1 MSKVIIVKLTKAGTR
16 TGPFTISDNYGNVLG
31 TNVPKSQ
38 LISGITYEVGDNVSV
53 IIIESLGGCIGKC
66 KNKIYISI
74 GTRNAAQ
81 LAVISFQNGNT
92 ASLWRHLTDIKTY
105 NYFYGNIEPYIIE
118 YPFSYQ
124 YYDEILQN
132 VKDYTK
138 AYKYLDIPDGVFN
151 YNTRIET
158 DDRWFNKAVLYNG
171 QQSSGILELVPK
183 PMHNLKE
190 YLKYPIYNTDSKT
203 ITYTKSDNFYQYN
216 TFWSLVKNKSIPLFI
231 TTCCNALSLDKAV
244 NQDNMDYGKRSF
256 KKEPL
261 RAKDLKVRH
270 ILDNRSDAHLVSQ
283 FITAPA
289 QISYK

>member
-16 TGPFTISDNYGNVLG
+16 TGPFTISDNYGNILG
-31 TNVPKSQ
+31 ENVPKSQ
-38 LISGITYEVGDNVSV
+38 LISGIAYEVRDEVSV
-53 IIIESLGGCIGKC
+53 IIIESMGTCAKC
-66 KNKIYISI
+66 KNKIFVPI
-74 GTRNAAQ
+74 GTIDAGQ
-81 LAVISFQNGNT
+81 LAVIQFQNKDT
-92 ASLWRHLTDIKTY
+92 ASLWRHLTNPRMY
-105 NYFYGNIEPYIIE
+105 NNYYDNIEPYIIE

-124 YYDEILQN
+124 FYDEILQN

-138 AYKYLDIPDGVFN
+138 AYKYLDIPDGVWN

-171 QQSSGILELVPK
+171 QQSSGVLELVSK

-190 YLKYPIYNTDSKT
+190 YLKYPIYNTNSKT

-231 TTCCNALSLDKAV
+231 TTCCNALSLDKSV
-244 NQDNMDYGKRSF
+244 NQENMDYGKRSF